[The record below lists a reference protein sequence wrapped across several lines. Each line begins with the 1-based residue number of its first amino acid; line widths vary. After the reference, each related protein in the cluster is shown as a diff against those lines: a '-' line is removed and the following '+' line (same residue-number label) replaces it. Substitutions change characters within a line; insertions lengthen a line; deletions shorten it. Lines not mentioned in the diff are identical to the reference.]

1 MKITDIKTFYLKEKN
16 IDARTDS
23 SQDALLVKIETDNG
37 IEGWGEVDGCPN
49 VTNAI
54 INAPFSHTLVNGLKN
69 IIINENPRFS
79 SHYQEWFGCPNRCQF

>member
-37 IEGWGEVDGCPN
+37 IEGWGEVDGVQDGDGEVATP
-49 VTNAI
+49 VI
-54 INAPFSHTLVNGLKN
+54 FLVELW
-69 IIINENPRFS
+69 R
-79 SHYQEWFGCPNRCQF
+79 

>member
-37 IEGWGEVDGCPN
+37 IEGWGEVDGCPS

-54 INAPFSHTLVNGLKN
+54 INAPFLIHLLMDLR
-69 IIINENPRFS
+69 I
-79 SHYQEWFGCPNRCQF
+79 